1 MTDRPKLTP
10 LPGLHPMPG
19 VDDIWS
25 SHDDDPMDVQLR
37 ERAWA
42 TPAARWYVTLTDG
55 DSGAEALVFAASGPT
70 REECL
75 IALQQE
81 RLRQR
86 LVDTVAAIRHK
97 RLPHDLTSTADEP
110 GRWARPAWQ
119 GFGS

>member
-1 MTDRPKLTP
+1 MNERPKLTP
-10 LPGLHPMPG
+10 LPELHPMPG
-19 VDDIWS
+19 LEGIWS
-25 SHDDDPMDVQLR
+25 SRDEDPDVTLR
-37 ERAWA
+37 ERPWA
-42 TPAARWYVTLTDG
+42 EPAHRWYVTLG
-55 DSGAEALVFAASGPT
+55 EPPLSFAAYGPT
-70 REECL
+70 REECM
-75 IALQQE
+75 ISLQQE